1 MPVAL
6 DTPIRTNAQSLEKI
20 LGLGKPTLL
29 VFEKPGSQTCAALD
43 PTLRDLALRYSGEVL
58 IVQVDD
64 ATEADLDTRF
74 NLDEVPTLI
83 AWSAGGEKARIEG
96 AVSTDIA
103 AAYVDYLLGRGPR
116 PSAKPGPTEM
126 IVERTATRPAPQPA
140 ARPPT
145 AGNGNHPIATSDA
158 TFEQDV
164 LRSPVPVLVD
174 FWAPW
179 CGPCRMVAPILEE
192 ISRDYS
198 GRLVVA
204 KLNTDENPRRPG
216 SLDIRGIPTMI
227 LFKNGREV
235 DRLVGAAPKPRI
247 QQFVEK
253 NL

>member
-20 LGLGKPTLL
+20 LGLGKPALL
-29 VFEKPGSQTCAALD
+29 VFEKPGCQTCAALD
-43 PTLRDLALRYSGEVL
+43 SPLRNLALRYAGEVL
-58 IVQVDD
+58 IVRIED
-64 ATEADLDTRF
+64 ASEADLDTRF

-83 AWSAGGEKARIEG
+83 AWSAGGEIARIEG
-96 AVSTDIA
+96 AVAEDVVA
-103 AAYVDYLLGRGPR
+103 AHLDYLLGRGPR
-116 PSAKPGPTEM
+116 PNVKPGPTESLASQTP
-126 IVERTATRPAPQPA
+126 VRQAPQPA
-140 ARPPT
+140 SRPAP
-145 AGNGNHPIATSDA
+145 AGSAGHPIATSDA

-192 ISRDYS
+192 VSRDYQ